1 MLHRDLHDKQVVV
14 GAHIG
19 LLDLDTLAVGERA
32 LDLANALAH
41 LELRVDQGLMT
52 AAAARV
58 ARRAF
63 LEGADPDPETR
74 ERIPAHLG
82 VARLR
87 LAGVYAFRP
96 RWRALARAL
105 ARSGDGHGPLVREPR
120 PS

>member
-52 AAAARV
+52 AAAAGV

-74 ERIPAHLG
+74 ERIPATWAWRGFVSLG
-82 VARLR
+82 STPSGP
-87 LAGVYAFRP
+87 AGG
-96 RWRALARAL
+96 RWRCAGTHRRRAR
-105 ARSGDGHGPLVREPR
+105 PPVREPC